1 MYLLYHL
8 DGEPLGVTEPGS
20 LAPGDGLAFS
30 AGTSTGTPRPP
41 QSTSSRARIQTDYR
55 YTGAARTRTR
65 PGTDS
70 ALGIF
75 GIAHRGG
82 PCRQC
87 RANDAGSNGGW
98 GGHGGARKLRCSE
111 GISAGA
117 GLPHPEKTRLCR
129 HSGGAA
135 GIVSNAVT
143 SFLPE

>member
-1 MYLLYHL
+1 MLQNLPIQTARRRRPQA
-8 DGEPLGVTEPGS
+8 G
-20 LAPGDGLAFS
+20 APARHWDGLSRCLLREFS
-30 AGTSTGTPRPP
+30 VVVLSGYVRN
-41 QSTSSRARIQTDYR
+41 AR
-55 YTGAARTRTR
+55 
-65 PGTDS
+65 
-70 ALGIF
+70 IF

-117 GLPHPEKTRLCR
+117 GLPQPEKTRLCR